1 MKKINIGWYCMM
13 CLLLMTSCYEEY
25 AKDYEYSSTYF
36 ASQNPLR
43 TVIAD
48 RDMSMKIGVAIGGK
62 REVNT
67 SDWAEFEIDL
77 SLLEGTG
84 LTLLPPEYYT
94 LSDPN
99 TFRVSKSS
107 LAVADVT
114 ICFTDA
120 FYADENS
127 TKVYYAL
134 PFRITNSSLDEVLE
148 GKETSIVAVKYI
160 STYHGTYYVKGKLK
174 ELNTAGEVVDT
185 KIYEHKD
192 LSQNITRGISTLSKN
207 ELVREG
213 VADYPI
219 VSTENVKM
227 TMQPDRTVIVET
239 LDGGLEITDGS
250 GIFDDTKE
258 RLEISLKYR
267 FKKDSK
273 QYEVEETLIRRQDP
287 LNDLR
292 YEEW

>member
-114 ICFTDA
+114 IRFTDA